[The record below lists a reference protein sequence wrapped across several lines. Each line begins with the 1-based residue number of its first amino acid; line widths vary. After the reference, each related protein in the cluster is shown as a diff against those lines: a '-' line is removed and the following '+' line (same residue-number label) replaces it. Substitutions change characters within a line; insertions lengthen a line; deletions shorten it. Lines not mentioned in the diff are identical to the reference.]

1 MLACECPVA
10 LLLPGTI
17 GWLVGPD
24 ILDIRNQVILCTG
37 VRMYIVFNYM
47 YINYVFVVGL
57 ALDEE
62 AVDYDLDSEDDEWL
76 SVQSQERV
84 GSRCMMMMI
93 T

>member
-1 MLACECPVA
+1 MCECLVA
-10 LLLPGTI
+10 LLLPATL

-24 ILDIRNQVILCTG
+24 ILDIWYQVILCTG
-37 VRMYIVFNYM
+37 VRMYIVFKYIFMYM
-47 YINYVFVVGL
+47 NISFVCVVGL

-84 GSRCMMMMI
+84 GSHY
-93 T
+93 